1 MSRCHWGIQSERHI
15 LRASTQ
21 MFTVEVSCSQGI
33 MGSTIRRGI
42 ASIDNA
48 QTHRVV
54 EAFGVLLTLTM
65 GGWVCLQ

>member
-1 MSRCHWGIQSERHI
+1 
-15 LRASTQ
+15 
-21 MFTVEVSCSQGI
+21 